1 MAQMPL
7 ARAQLGAQRKAGE
20 REGKVSKLPRV
31 GSWGGLGTGPKVW
44 NQDLRTFQSAGVAAP
59 TEGRAPTLEARLP
72 PIPRRAE
79 SLSARGMSCS
89 ESHPPSPQSGPPQRV
104 ALTECRVNGSDV
116 LLLFAPGALRQGPP
130 GPAGVMA
137 LAGVGLGPSR
147 DGSCFSHYFVSQLRG
162 KACQGLH
169 TSW

>member
-59 TEGRAPTLEARLP
+59 TEGRALGFSGFLGGSVAKNPPETQETRVCSLGQEDPLEK
-72 PIPRRAE
+72 E
-79 SLSARGMSCS
+79 M
-89 ESHPPSPQSGPPQRV
+89 
-104 ALTECRVNGSDV
+104 
-116 LLLFAPGALRQGPP
+116 
-130 GPAGVMA
+130 
-137 LAGVGLGPSR
+137 
-147 DGSCFSHYFVSQLRG
+147 
-162 KACQGLH
+162 
-169 TSW
+169 